1 MAWYSICLRI
11 FPFVVICT
19 VQGFS
24 VVNEAELDVF
34 LKFSSF
40 FYEPTNV
47 GNFIFGSTAFSK
59 SSLYI
64 WMFLIHILLKPSLMD
79 LSVTLLTCKMS
90 AIVG

>member
-11 FPFVVICT
+11 SSFFVIYT

-24 VVNEAELDVF
+24 IVSKAELDVF
-34 LKFSSF
+34 LKFFSF
-40 FYEPTNV
+40 FYEPTDV

-64 WMFLIHILLKPSLMD
+64 WMFLIHILLTPSLMD
-79 LSVTLLTCKMS
+79 FEHYFANM
-90 AIVG
+90 

>member
-11 FPFVVICT
+11 SLFFVVYT

-24 VVNEAELDVF
+24 IVSEAELDVF

-40 FYEPTNV
+40 FYEPIDV

-64 WMFLIHILLKPSLMD
+64 WMFLIHTLLKV
-79 LSVTLLTCKMS
+79 LSSRT
-90 AIVG
+90 AEA